1 MNGGNIL
8 GIIRNAVEKFHPE
21 AVELSD
27 YLAANPELS
36 SAEFNS
42 SAKIAG
48 LLERRGF
55 SVEYPFFGLPTAF
68 KADFDNGPGPR
79 IAVMVEY
86 DALPDIGHGC
96 GHNLHG
102 ALSVLA
108 GLALTELKDLYNGKI
123 HLIGTPAEETDG
135 AKAAMADG
143 GVFDGVSLSMMTH
156 CIGGGVCQPN
166 MDALSL
172 RNFLMEFRGVGA
184 HAVAAPWRGRS
195 ALAAA
200 RKFLDLTDARRE
212 CFTPDIRV
220 NAVITD
226 GGRKPNI
233 IPERAEIEIEFR
245 AGSQAKLAGLDETI
259 VKCARAAAMALDCDV
274 KWKKN
279 SSDFADMVRLET
291 LERAVSE
298 IFAGVGLKVSEVTP
312 PVGSSDV
319 GNVSYR
325 CPSIQPLLS
334 ITDEPLALHTAEFA
348 RATLKPEAHKAMA
361 RGAEALVALALKTLN
376 DGDFRS
382 AVNDD
387 FTKQISAKMG
397 GV

>member
-1 MNGGNIL
+1 MIGGISSA
-8 GIIRNAVEKFHPE
+8 IKDSVKKFHHE

-36 SAEFNS
+36 SAEYNS
-42 SAKIAG
+42 SAKIAR

-55 SVEYPFFGLPTAF
+55 SVEYPFFGLDTAF
-68 KADFDNGPGPR
+68 KADFDNGPGPH
-79 IAVMVEY
+79 IAIMVEY

-102 ALSVLA
+102 SLSALA
-108 GLALTELKDLYNGKI
+108 GLALMELKDLYRGKI
-123 HLIGTPAEETDG
+123 HLIGAPAEETDG
-135 AKAAMADG
+135 AKTAMAEG
-143 GVFDGVSLSMMTH
+143 GVFDGMSLSMMMH

-200 RKFLDLTDARRE
+200 RKFLDLVDARRE

-220 NAVITD
+220 NGVITD
-226 GGRKPNI
+226 GGRKPSI

-245 AGSQAKLAGLDETI
+245 ANSMAKLARLDETI
-259 VKCARAAAMALDCDV
+259 GKCARAAAMALDCEV
-274 KWKKN
+274 TWRK
-279 SSDFADMVRLET
+279 SFADFADMLRLGT
-291 LERAVSE
+291 LEEKMSE
-298 IFAGVGLKVSEVTP
+298 ILAGVGLKVSEVSP

-348 RATLKPEAHKAMA
+348 RSTTTPQAHEAMA
-361 RGAEALVALALKTLN
+361 SGAEALAALALDVLN
-376 DGDFRS
+376 DDDFRN
-382 AVNDD
+382 AVKDD
-387 FTKQISAKMG
+387 FSKQVAAKTG
-397 GV
+397 GE